1 MFTNMHWTDKVVNH
15 ITTKIFFFKP
25 SQLLYILNYN
35 LIVGITMNDKI
46 ILGLPKGSLN
56 NVKRGN
62 TYQLFVDAG
71 YEVKGYEPG
80 DESYEIDILN
90 DEDIVAFIT
99 RPQSTPVELNRG
111 MVDIAIVGEDWV
123 KEESVLRQTNTVKI
137 GDLDYGKTRLIVAVP
152 KEAPYDN
159 LSDFF
164 RANKDRKTPILCFTE
179 YPNLTRKFIME
190 NEVYQ
195 ELYGDAVPFVQVR
208 GLTDGDN
215 EMVQVINSDGATEV
229 YIAKGADFIVDN
241 TQTGSSL
248 RKAGLK
254 EIETILHSSA
264 GLYAS
269 EKCSEEKLA
278 KAQMIYEQL
287 LGAITAKKYFD
298 VKFNIANTKIEE
310 VSNYLIDNKLC
321 ADEPT
326 ITPGSD
332 FSQINVLIPKAKF
345 PEMVD
350 AIKGFEATS
359 IIRNDLKQLVE

>member
-1 MFTNMHWTDKVVNH
+1 
-15 ITTKIFFFKP
+15 
-25 SQLLYILNYN
+25 
-35 LIVGITMNDKI
+35 
-46 ILGLPKGSLN
+46 
-56 NVKRGN
+56 
-62 TYQLFVDAG
+62 
-71 YEVKGYEPG
+71 
-80 DESYEIDILN
+80 
-90 DEDIVAFIT
+90 
-99 RPQSTPVELNRG
+99 
-111 MVDIAIVGEDWV
+111 
-123 KEESVLRQTNTVKI
+123 
-137 GDLDYGKTRLIVAVP
+137 
-152 KEAPYDN
+152 
-159 LSDFF
+159 
-164 RANKDRKTPILCFTE
+164 
-179 YPNLTRKFIME
+179 ME

-195 ELYGDAVPFVQVR
+195 EIYGDAVPFVQVR

-269 EKCSEEKLA
+269 GSCSEEKLEKA
-278 KAQMIYEQL
+278 KMVYEQL

-298 VKFNIANTKIEE
+298 VKFNIANSKIDE
-310 VSNYLIDNKLC
+310 VSSYLIDNKLC

-326 ITPGSD
+326 ITQGSD

-350 AIKGFEATS
+350 AIKGFDATS

>member
-1 MFTNMHWTDKVVNH
+1 
-15 ITTKIFFFKP
+15 
-25 SQLLYILNYN
+25 
-35 LIVGITMNDKI
+35 MNDKI

-56 NVKRGN
+56 NVNRGN
-62 TYQLFVDAG
+62 THQLFVDAG
-71 YEVKGYEPG
+71 YEVRGYEPG
-80 DESYEIDILN
+80 NESYEINILN

-111 MVDIAIVGEDWV
+111 MVDIAIVGEDWI
-123 KEESVLRQTNTVKI
+123 KEESVLRKTSTVKI
-137 GDLDYGKTRLIVAVP
+137 GDLNYGMTRLIVAVP
-152 KEAPYDN
+152 KDSPYN
-159 LSDFF
+159 SLSDLL

-195 ELYGDAVPFVQVR
+195 EIYGDSVPFVQVR

-229 YIAKGADFIVDN
+229 YIAKGADMIVDN

-254 EIETILHSSA
+254 EIETIMHSSA
-264 GLYAS
+264 GLYAGVS
-269 EKCSEEKLA
+269 CTGEKMEKA
-278 KAQMIYEQL
+278 KMIYKQL
-287 LGAITAKKYFD
+287 FGAVSAKKYFD
-298 VKFNIANTKIEE
+298 VKFNIANAKIDE
-310 VSNYLIDNKLC
+310 VSEYLIENKLC

-326 ITPGSD
+326 LTQGSD
-332 FSQINVLIPKAKF
+332 FSQVNVLIPKSKF

-359 IIRNDLKQLVE
+359 IIRNDLKQLIK

>member
-1 MFTNMHWTDKVVNH
+1 MDE
-15 ITTKIFFFKP
+15 
-25 SQLLYILNYN
+25 
-35 LIVGITMNDKI
+35 KI

-62 TYQLFVDAG
+62 THQLFVDAG

-80 DESYEIDILN
+80 DESYEIEISN
-90 DEDIVAFIT
+90 DESITAFLT

-111 MVDIAIVGEDWV
+111 MVDIAIVGEDWI
-123 KEESVLRQTNTVKI
+123 KEESVLRQTNNIKI

-152 KEAPYDN
+152 KDSQYDN

-179 YPNLTRKFIME
+179 YPNLTRKFFME
-190 NEVYQ
+190 NEAYQ
-195 ELYGDAVPFVQVR
+195 EIYGDAIPFVQVR

-229 YIAKGADFIVDN
+229 YIAKGADLIVDN

-248 RKAGLK
+248 KKAGLK

-269 EKCSEEKLA
+269 QKCSKEKLDKA
-278 KAQMIYEQL
+278 KMIYEQL
-287 LGAITAKKYFD
+287 FGAITAKKYFD
-298 VKFNIANTKIEE
+298 VKFNISNSKIEE
-310 VSNYLIDNKLC
+310 VSNYLTENRLC

-326 ITPGSD
+326 ITQGSD
-332 FSQINVLIPKAKF
+332 FSQINVLIPKSKF

-350 AIKGFEATS
+350 AIKGFDATS
-359 IIRNDLKQLVE
+359 IIRNDLKQLIK

>member
-1 MFTNMHWTDKVVNH
+1 
-15 ITTKIFFFKP
+15 
-25 SQLLYILNYN
+25 
-35 LIVGITMNDKI
+35 MNEKI

-56 NVKRGN
+56 NVNRGN
-62 TYQLFVDAG
+62 THQLFVDAG
-71 YEVKGYEPG
+71 YEVRGYEPG
-80 DESYEIDILN
+80 NESYEIDILN
-90 DEDIVAFIT
+90 DEDIVAYLT

-111 MVDIAIVGEDWV
+111 MVDIAIVGEDWI
-123 KEESVLRQTNTVKI
+123 KEESVLRPTKTVKI
-137 GDLDYGKTRLIVAVP
+137 GDLDYGQTRLIVAVP
-152 KEAPYDN
+152 NDSPYN
-159 LSDFF
+159 SLSDLF

-229 YIAKGADFIVDN
+229 YIAKGADLIVDN

-264 GLYAS
+264 GLYAGVS
-269 EKCSEEKLA
+269 CTGEKME
-278 KAQMIYEQL
+278 KAQMIFKQL
-287 LGAITAKKYFD
+287 FGAITAKKFFD
-298 VKFNIANTKIEE
+298 VKFNIANSKIES
-310 VSNYLIDNKLC
+310 VTNYLIENKLC

-332 FSQINVLIPKAKF
+332 FSQVNVLIPKSKF

-350 AIKGFEATS
+350 AIKGFDATS
-359 IIRNDLKQLVE
+359 IIRNDLKQLIE